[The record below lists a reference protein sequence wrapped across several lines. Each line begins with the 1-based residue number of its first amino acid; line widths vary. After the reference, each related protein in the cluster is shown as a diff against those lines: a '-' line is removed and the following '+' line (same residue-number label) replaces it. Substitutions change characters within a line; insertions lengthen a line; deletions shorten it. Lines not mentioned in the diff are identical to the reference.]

1 MPRFERVLARGSKT
15 CPHLLIRLRRLSSL
29 SKDYSSILTREKNEI
44 LTLVNLLLIWIQVCL
59 SLVRPSTD
67 SDHRNSSGCR
77 RTSYAKVAGL
87 LRICFF
93 DTAFFLNKYK
103 TLHWSDIF
111 DKLAWIFIPLFILK
125 GVILVITTLLNLEAI
140 TFSLAPFLSNS
151 PAFIQSIF
159 ERLDLFL
166 LLSTLNLY
174 QICKQVNAK
183 IADIGLVLF
192 AWLLAYL
199 GCFLW

>member
-1 MPRFERVLARGSKT
+1 MKY
-15 CPHLLIRLRRLSSL
+15 LL
-29 SKDYSSILTREKNEI
+29 
-44 LTLVNLLLIWIQVCL
+44 LVNLLLIWIQAL
-59 SLVRPSTD
+59 ASSLTFVHQPTAIITVILLVV
-67 SDHRNSSGCR
+67 G
-77 RTSYAKVAGL
+77 GL
-87 LRICFF
+87 HTLRWLVFCVSVSLIL
-93 DTAFFLNKYK
+93 AFFLNKYK